1 MATKNRTPRFRRRVL
16 AAAIHVACFTPAF
29 ALAADD
35 DQAAPSQNENAPE
48 QRKAQELGGI
58 TVTAQKRAE
67 NVQKVPISMDV
78 LDTAR
83 LTENNVKD
91 LDDYQKLLPSVSI
104 QHLFLGETQ
113 VYMRGV
119 ASGSNGNHSGPL
131 PSVGIYLDEQPITT
145 IQGALDINI
154 YDVDRVESLAGP
166 QGTLY
171 GASSQSGTLRIIT
184 NKPDPSAFYG
194 SAEVEANAVDHGGI
208 GYVTQGF
215 VNMPINPS
223 TALRVVA
230 WSRQDA
236 GFIDNVHGTRT
247 YPSSGITAD
256 NANVAE
262 DDYNSVNTQGGRAAL
277 KIDLDENWSITPT
290 IAAQNSNAQGINA
303 FDPKVGDLE
312 VTHFYPEDFN
322 DRWAQAALTVQ
333 GKIGNFDLTYA
344 YANLNRDDSYHQD
357 YSDYSFWYDTLFGY
371 GSYIHDNAGNL
382 INPAQH
388 ITGKDGYRKIS

>member
-1 MATKNRTPRFRRRVL
+1 MQKNRTPHFRRRML
-16 AAAIHVACFTPAF
+16 AAAIHVACFAPAF
-29 ALAADD
+29 AIAADE
-35 DQAAPSQNENAPE
+35 DQATTPAQGEDQNAPE

-58 TVTAQKRAE
+58 TVTAQKVAE

-78 LDTAR
+78 LDTAK

-91 LDDYQKLLPSVSI
+91 LDDYVKLLPSVSI
-104 QHLFLGETQ
+104 QHIYLSGTQ

-131 PSVGIYLDEQPITT
+131 PSVGMYLDEQPITT

-154 YDVDRVESLAGP
+154 YDVERVESLAGP

-171 GASSQSGTLRIIT
+171 GASSQSGTIRIIT
-184 NKPDPSAFYG
+184 NKPDTSAMYG
-194 SAEVEANAVDHGGI
+194 SAEAEVNTIDHGGI

-215 VNMPINPS
+215 VNVPINQS

-236 GFIDNVHGTRT
+236 GYIDNVHGTRT

-256 NANVAE
+256 NANVAR

-277 KIDLDENWSITPT
+277 KIDLDENWSIT
-290 IAAQNSNAQGINA
+290 AARVIWLKAS
-303 FDPKVGDLE
+303 
-312 VTHFYPEDFN
+312 
-322 DRWAQAALTVQ
+322 
-333 GKIGNFDLTYA
+333 
-344 YANLNRDDSYHQD
+344 
-357 YSDYSFWYDTLFGY
+357 
-371 GSYIHDNAGNL
+371 
-382 INPAQH
+382 
-388 ITGKDGYRKIS
+388 